1 MTDFEKDPLSHEAH
15 ELFAEREKEKV
26 AERQHEENL
35 IFFAE
40 NARNCALW
48 FLDQGLISGRM
59 TLDDVLGILETRSA
73 EAREKIKNEDED
85 K

>member
-1 MTDFEKDPLSHEAH
+1 MTNFEKDPLSHEAN
-15 ELFAEREKEKV
+15 ELFAEHQKEKT
-26 AERQHEENL
+26 AERQREESL

-40 NARNCALW
+40 KARKCMLW

-73 EAREKIKNEDED
+73 EAKEKIKDED
-85 K
+85 QK